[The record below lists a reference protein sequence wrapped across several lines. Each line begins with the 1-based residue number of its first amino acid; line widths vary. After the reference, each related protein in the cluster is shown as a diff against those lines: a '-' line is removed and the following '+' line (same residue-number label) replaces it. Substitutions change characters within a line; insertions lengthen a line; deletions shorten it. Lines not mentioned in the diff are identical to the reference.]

1 MKMDWKKWKYS
12 FSEPRQQINRNFALR
27 VYFFVSVRNV
37 ALENMR
43 SAMAGEGK
51 MPRTDQATLSLYKLA
66 NSTA

>member
-1 MKMDWKKWKYS
+1 MNLFIFRTKTSQSQTSILPWESISS
-12 FSEPRQQINRNFALR
+12 FLSQKR
-27 VYFFVSVRNV
+27 

-51 MPRTDQATLSLYKLA
+51 MPRTDLATLSGYKLA